1 MVITS
6 QDAEKLFSVFQFI
19 VLLAFTL
26 IYIHINLAHFV
37 KRKRKT
43 YFIHHPSFFSQKQP
57 SSQGW
62 QDFSN
67 NSRLLWQPLA
77 KVFWCGKQKT
87 AGKTTKIKI
96 DKQKNYLRDSILG
109 KRQVLHKNIKPF
121 IFLIEKLSHPP
132 KWRTKHLIT
141 FLWLNTSKESF
152 HSSKIN
158 LIHVTL
164 RLIHWTCDSPNV
176 IGPKRYLQL
185 SEHLSWLL
193 NSPSKFLSRG
203 RDVHF
208 WASMYLIWLESSK
221 CLSFIINFL
230 MMNVKYSTKL
240 SKCFF
245 FTSFLSLMILKMIFF
260 THHKSAVTL
269 IALKET
275 INTYPHFRKPNL

>member
-6 QDAEKLFSVFQFI
+6 QDAEKLFFHSFPIHRIRSCFHTNLYTYKPCTFPFIKPSVK
-19 VLLAFTL
+19 A
-26 IYIHINLAHFV
+26 
-37 KRKRKT
+37 KWGT
-43 YFIHHPSFFSQKQP
+43 YFIHHPSFVSQKQP
-57 SSQGW
+57 NSQGW

-132 KWRTKHLIT
+132 KWRTKHLT

-152 HSSKIN
+152 HSSKMN

-208 WASMYLIWLESSK
+208 WASMYLIWLEK
-221 CLSFIINFL
+221 CLYHQLFDDECEILWQVVNLSES
-230 MMNVKYSTKL
+230 KY
-240 SKCFF
+240 
-245 FTSFLSLMILKMIFF
+245 F
-260 THHKSAVTL
+260 TH
-269 IALKET
+269 IY
-275 INTYPHFRKPNL
+275 IYF